1 MEIGLKYKTVNEYH
15 STFPPGTRKKMKE
28 LNAAIKKAAPGAEEM
43 ICYNMP
49 AFKLHGP
56 LVYYAGYKNHIGFYP
71 TGSGISAFEKELSGY
86 KTSKG
91 TVQFPL
97 ESSLPLPL
105 ITRMVKFRVKQ
116 NLEKAE
122 KKKRNR

>member
-1 MEIGLKYKTVNEYH
+1 MESGIKFKTVNEYH
-15 STFPPGTRKKMKE
+15 STFPPGTRKKLKDM
-28 LNAAIKKAAPGAEEM
+28 NAAIKKAAPGAEEL
-43 ICYNMP
+43 ISYNMP
-49 AFKLHGP
+49 AFKLHGV

-71 TGSGISAFEKELSGY
+71 TGSAITAFEKQLSGY

-97 ESSLPLPL
+97 ETSLPLPL
-105 ITRMVKFRVKQ
+105 ITRIVKFRVKE

-122 KKKRNR
+122 MKKKK

>member
-1 MEIGLKYKTVNEYH
+1 
-15 STFPPGTRKKMKE
+15 
-28 LNAAIKKAAPGAEEM
+28 
-43 ICYNMP
+43 MP
-49 AFKLHGP
+49 AFKLHGV

-71 TGSGISAFEKELSGY
+71 TGSAITAFEKELSGY

-97 ESSLPLPL
+97 ETSLPLPL
-105 ITRMVKFRVKQ
+105 ITRIVKFRVKE

-122 KKKRNR
+122 MKKKK

>member
-1 MEIGLKYKTVNEYH
+1 MESGIKFKTVNQYH
-15 STFPPGTRKKMKE
+15 STFPPSRRKKLKDM
-28 LNAAIKKAAPGAEEM
+28 NAAIKKAAPGAEEL
-43 ICYNMP
+43 ISYNMP
-49 AFKLHGP
+49 AFKLHGV

-71 TGSGISAFEKELSGY
+71 TGSAITAFEKELSGY

-97 ESSLPLPL
+97 ETSLPLPL
-105 ITRMVKFRVKQ
+105 ITRIVKFRVKE

-122 KKKRNR
+122 MKKKK

>member
-1 MEIGLKYKTVNEYH
+1 MEIGKKYKTVNEYH
-15 STFPPGTRKKMKE
+15 SAFPPTTRKKLKE

-43 ICYNMP
+43 ISYNMP

-56 LVYYAGYKNHIGFYP
+56 LVYYAGYKNHIGLYP
-71 TGSGISAFEKELSGY
+71 TGSGIAAFTKELAGY

-97 ESSLPLPL
+97 EASLPLSL

-122 KKKRNR
+122 MKKKK

>member
-1 MEIGLKYKTVNEYH
+1 MESGIKFKTVNEYH
-15 STFPPGTRKKMKE
+15 STFPPGTRKKLKDM
-28 LNAAIKKAAPGAEEM
+28 NAAIKKAAPGAEEL
-43 ICYNMP
+43 ISYNMP
-49 AFKLHGP
+49 AFKLHGV

-71 TGSGISAFEKELSGY
+71 TGSAITAFEKELSGY

-97 ESSLPLPL
+97 ETSLPLPL
-105 ITRMVKFRVKQ
+105 ITRIVKFRVKE

-122 KKKRNR
+122 MKKKK

>member
-1 MEIGLKYKTVNEYH
+1 MQQL
-15 STFPPGTRKKMKE
+15 
-28 LNAAIKKAAPGAEEM
+28 KKAAPGAEEL
-43 ICYNMP
+43 ISYNMP
-49 AFKLHGP
+49 AFKLHGV

-71 TGSGISAFEKELSGY
+71 TGSAITAFEKELSGY

-97 ESSLPLPL
+97 ETSLPLPL
-105 ITRMVKFRVKQ
+105 ITRIVKFRVKE

-122 KKKRNR
+122 MKKKK